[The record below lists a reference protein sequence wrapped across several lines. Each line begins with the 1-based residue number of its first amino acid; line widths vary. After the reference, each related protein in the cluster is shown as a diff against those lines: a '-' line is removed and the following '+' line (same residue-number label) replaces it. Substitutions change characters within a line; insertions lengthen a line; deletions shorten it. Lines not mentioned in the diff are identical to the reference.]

1 MRVKKL
7 LALLLSGAFFAGC
20 LSGCDRTIIEH
31 QFHTNTITDTVIVEI
46 PVETE
51 SLYGFEDIID
61 LFEKQDIKVVT
72 SALEM
77 HDVPQGETVDN
88 LVAEHNTCKESDIG
102 AFYQSPGGTNIISAS
117 VKCKVNSLIYLDE
130 AQNLANQIYHALI
143 NYINSNEWDWE
154 QFKESL
160 KSYRVVLDAVAYVG
174 YNYNEGSTGMEACVI
189 VTLTARY

>member
-1 MRVKKL
+1 MRAKKL
-7 LALLLSGAFFAGC
+7 LALALAGMALTTC

-31 QFHTNTITDTVIVEI
+31 RFHTNTITDTVIVEI

-77 HDVPQGETVDN
+77 HDVPRGETVDD
-88 LVAEHNTCKESDIG
+88 LVAEQNTCKESDIG
-102 AFYQSPGGTNIISAS
+102 AFYQSPGDTNIISAS
-117 VKCKVNSLIYLDE
+117 VKCRVDSLIYLDE

-154 QFKESL
+154 QFKENL
-160 KSYRVVLDAVAYVG
+160 NQKSYRVVLNAFAYVG
-174 YNYNEGSTGMEACVI
+174 YNEDRTAMEACVI
-189 VTLTARY
+189 VALTARY

>member
-61 LFEKQDIKVVT
+61 LFAKQDIEVET
-72 SALEM
+72 SELEIR
-77 HDVPQGETVDN
+77 DVPQGKTVDD
-88 LVAEHNTCKESDIG
+88 LVAEQNTCKESDIG
-102 AFYQSPGGTNIISAS
+102 AFYQSPGDTNIISAS
-117 VKCKVNSLIYLDE
+117 VKCKVDSLIYLDE

-174 YNYNEGSTGMEACVI
+174 YNYNEGSTGMEACEI
-189 VTLTARY
+189 VTLAARY

>member
-1 MRVKKL
+1 MRVEKQI
-7 LALLLSGAFFAGC
+7 ALLLSGAIWAGS
-20 LSGCDRTIIEH
+20 LAGCDRTIIEH

-61 LFEKQDIKVVT
+61 LFEKQDIEVET
-72 SALEM
+72 SELERRE
-77 HDVPQGETVDN
+77 VSRGETVDD
-88 LVAEHNTCKESDIG
+88 LVAEHNICKESDIG
-102 AFYQSPGGTNIISAS
+102 AFYQSPGDTNIISAS
-117 VKCKVNSLIYLDE
+117 VKCKVDSLIYLDE
-130 AQNLANQIYHALI
+130 AQNLANQIYYALI

-160 KSYRVVLDAVAYVG
+160 NQKLYRVALNAVAYVG
-174 YNYNEGSTGMEACVI
+174 YNEGSTAMEACVI

>member
-1 MRVKKL
+1 MRVEKQI
-7 LALLLSGAFFAGC
+7 ALLLSGAILAGS
-20 LSGCDRTIIEH
+20 LAGCDRTIIEH

-61 LFEKQDIKVVT
+61 LFAKQDIEVET
-72 SALEM
+72 GALEM
-77 HDVPQGETVDN
+77 HDVPQGETVDD
-88 LVAEHNTCKESDIG
+88 LVAEQNTCKESDIG

-117 VKCKVNSLIYLDE
+117 VKCKVDSLIYLDE

-154 QFKESL
+154 QFKENL
-160 KSYRVVLDAVAYVG
+160 NQKSYLVTLDAVAYVG
-174 YNYNEGSTGMEACVI
+174 YNEGSTAMEACVI

>member
-61 LFEKQDIKVVT
+61 LFAKQDIEVVT

-77 HDVPQGETVDN
+77 HDVPQEKTVDD

-117 VKCKVNSLIYLDE
+117 VKCKVDSLIYLDE

-154 QFKESL
+154 QFKENL
-160 KSYRVVLDAVAYVG
+160 NQKSYLVTLDAVAYVG
-174 YNYNEGSTGMEACVI
+174 YNEGSTAMEACVI

>member
-7 LALLLSGAFFAGC
+7 LTLLLSGAFFAGC

-61 LFEKQDIKVVT
+61 LFAKQDIEVET

-77 HDVPQGETVDN
+77 HDVPQGKTVDD
-88 LVAEHNTCKESDIG
+88 LVAEQNTCEESDIG

-143 NYINSNEWDWE
+143 TYINSNEWDWE
-154 QFKESL
+154 QFKENL
-160 KSYRVVLDAVAYVG
+160 NNNRVVLNAFACVG
-174 YNYNEGSTGMEACVI
+174 YNEGGTAMEACVI
-189 VTLTARY
+189 VALTARY

>member
-1 MRVKKL
+1 MRVKKM
-7 LALLLSGAFFAGC
+7 LAVVRSGAFFAGC

-61 LFEKQDIKVVT
+61 LFAKQDIEVVT
-72 SALEM
+72 SALEI
-77 HDVPQGETVDN
+77 HDVPRGKTVDD
-88 LVAEHNTCKESDIG
+88 LVAEQNTCKESDIG
-102 AFYQSPGGTNIISAS
+102 AFYQSPGDKNIISAS
-117 VKCKVNSLIYLDE
+117 VKCKVNNLIYLDK

-154 QFKESL
+154 QFKENL
-160 KSYRVVLDAVAYVG
+160 NQKSYRVALNAVAYVG
-174 YNYNEGSTGMEACVI
+174 YNEGGTAMEACVI
-189 VTLTARY
+189 VALTARY

>member
-7 LALLLSGAFFAGC
+7 LALLLSGTFFAGC

-61 LFEKQDIKVVT
+61 LFAKQNIEVET

-77 HDVPQGETVDN
+77 RDVHEGETVDD
-88 LVAEHNTCKESDIG
+88 LVAKYNTCKESDIG
-102 AFYQSPGGTNIISAS
+102 AFYRSPGGTNIISAS
-117 VKCKVNSLIYLDE
+117 VKCKVDSLIYLDK
-130 AQNLANQIYHALI
+130 AQNLANQVYHALI

-154 QFKESL
+154 QFKENL
-160 KSYRVVLDAVAYVG
+160 NQNQQSYLVVLSADAYVG
-174 YNYNEGSTGMEACVI
+174 YNETGMEACVI
-189 VTLTARY
+189 VALTARY